1 MKQLPLDLV
10 YHEGLSEE
18 DFFASKCNETAIKFV
33 LNWRE
38 WPNQSLIIWGPRAC
52 GKTHLSHIWQS
63 HVGGKL
69 LSNLS
74 FSSASPSQIVENAQ
88 ALVID
93 DAHMIQNQTDFFH
106 TLNLCREKKIPLLIT
121 MECSPQALN
130 MELPDL
136 LSRLKGIVAIE
147 ISSPQEET
155 LRLLL
160 IKQCMDQHLPLF
172 EDMIPYIIHRIERSY
187 SAIKRFVYHLRHLCL
202 RQQKDPTLP
211 LIKEALDCVRAE
223 LEET

>member
-1 MKQLPLDLV
+1 
-10 YHEGLSEE
+10 
-18 DFFASKCNETAIKFV
+18 
-33 LNWRE
+33 
-38 WPNQSLIIWGPRAC
+38 
-52 GKTHLSHIWQS
+52 
-63 HVGGKL
+63 
-69 LSNLS
+69 
-74 FSSASPSQIVENAQ
+74 VENAQ